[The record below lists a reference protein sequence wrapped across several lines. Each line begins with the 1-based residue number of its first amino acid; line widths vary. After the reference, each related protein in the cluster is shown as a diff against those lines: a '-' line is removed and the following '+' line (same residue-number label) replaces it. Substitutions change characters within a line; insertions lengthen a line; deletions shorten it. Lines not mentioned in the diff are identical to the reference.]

1 MWNVFI
7 EQDGHGMFSWSRFTV
22 TFSWS
27 QNVFIK
33 QDGYADTTKGFPL
46 EDTAGSFLQDAKA
59 SFYQEACLLAL

>member
-1 MWNVFI
+1 MA
-7 EQDGHGMFSWSRFTV
+7 

-59 SFYQEACLLAL
+59 SFYQEACLLALWTYRYHEAGLLQYAW